1 MAAEFAVSM
10 AFPSRATT
18 AEKRST
24 AMWRGE
30 AKWLKQLEE
39 ENLKLEHV
47 LPELTLDKRAL
58 KAVLAKSF

>member
-1 MAAEFAVSM
+1 
-10 AFPSRATT
+10 
-18 AEKRST
+18 
-24 AMWRGE
+24 MWRGE